1 MDLPR
6 GTYLGDKVSSNGSS
20 WHRSAS
26 EGLGPSWHPSSRAD
40 RPRYLDDFI
49 LRCKTSRA
57 SNLDHPRVL
66 MRISYSR
73 KLPPFHD
80 MMLSLIDCL
89 RLLPPTSE
97 TPLPGTSRR
106 QVAPS
111 LLGFL
116 CHVTGAFTKVYTKIW
131 GPSTFNPVDVRN
143 SAAGKLW
150 IPSAPKKAPI
160 N

>member
-6 GTYLGDKVSSNGSS
+6 GTYLGDRVAAPTVPLGIDQLLKGKNPLGIQAVELTGRDILMILSSD
-20 WHRSAS
+20 A
-26 EGLGPSWHPSSRAD
+26 
-40 RPRYLDDFI
+40 
-49 LRCKTSRA
+49 TSRA